1 MTIITTTIVAI
12 IITFII
18 IIIRTSRLIFVIQ
31 LGLAIF
37 SESYQHQHNRYNI

>member
-1 MTIITTTIVAI
+1 MTIIITTIVAI

-18 IIIRTSRLIFVIQ
+18 IIRTSRLIFVIR